1 MSYLIDTNIVSELVR
16 REPNPSVLAWAET
29 VNSVSL
35 TAGNG
40 LAFLP
45 RQTES
50 RRFRLETV
58 DLFQDS

>member
-35 TAGNG
+35 SVVTVEEIHYG
-40 LAFLP
+40 LCGG
-45 RQTES
+45 
-50 RRFRLETV
+50 
-58 DLFQDS
+58 D